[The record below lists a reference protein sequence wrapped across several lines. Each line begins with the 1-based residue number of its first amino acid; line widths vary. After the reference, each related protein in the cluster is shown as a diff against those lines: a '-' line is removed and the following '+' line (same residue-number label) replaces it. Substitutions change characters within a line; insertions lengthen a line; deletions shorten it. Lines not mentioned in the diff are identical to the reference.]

1 MTPSEMRKIR
11 VKEIITKAA
20 NEMEQGKIANLYNHN
35 PSREELDNGR
45 FVSKYFDLVNNKQ
58 Y

>member
-45 FVSKYFDLVNNKQ
+45 FVSKYFDLVNNK
-58 Y
+58 